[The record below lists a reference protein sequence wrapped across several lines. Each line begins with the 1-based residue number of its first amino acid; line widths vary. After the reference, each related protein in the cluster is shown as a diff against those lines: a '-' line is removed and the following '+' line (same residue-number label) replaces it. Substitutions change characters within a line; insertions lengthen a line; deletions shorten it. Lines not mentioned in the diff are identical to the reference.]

1 MSTGYKYMHGN
12 SSVLCSVPCA
22 RPIFIFFPSAG
33 GELCDEAR
41 DENPTK
47 KPELNETKAE
57 AGSAVSPS

>member
-1 MSTGYKYMHGN
+1 MF
-12 SSVLCSVPCA
+12 SVLCRVPG
-22 RPIFIFFPSAG
+22 PFLFFFPLLVPG

-47 KPELNETKAE
+47 KPELNESKAE